1 MATQSIGP
9 ANGRGVG
16 QQPGSERPGV
26 GQTIRG
32 GLGRLGFSPLGLGL
46 LVIIAILPLIPPFN
60 QQHIIRWL
68 IAGAFIGAQAVAFDF
83 TAGFINVVNFGFA
96 ALLGLGAYTSALFS
110 NTAPYLAVRW
120 GLSPWITM
128 FMGAVAAG
136 IVGLLLGML
145 TLRLRG
151 IYAAVMAWFVGI
163 ALMGLAN
170 NLTRLTRG
178 SMGLH
183 PKTLLSTTDNLPYFY
198 IILGML
204 LLTYIVLNLVT
215 RSHYGLAFR
224 AIGQNADAARASGI
238 NPTKYKVFNFALSCA
253 FAGLL
258 GGFYAHYYG
267 SLTPNTMMATSK
279 TVEVLAISYI
289 GGRGTLWGGIAFA
302 FPSVILM
309 EYLRSGLSS
318 LPGLHLVIYGI
329 LMMVVMI
336 YYPAGLAG
344 IYYWLKDKLRKGNRA
359 TTPVQGEPDAA

>member
-1 MATQSIGP
+1 MATQSIQPTAGS
-9 ANGRGVG
+9 AK
-16 QQPGSERPGV
+16 PGSGHSLRS
-26 GQTIRG
+26 
-32 GLGRLGFSPLGLGL
+32 GLGRAGFSPLGLGL
-46 LVIIAILPLIPPFN
+46 FVLIAVLPLFPPFN

-110 NTAPYLAVRW
+110 NTAPYLAITW
-120 GLSPWITM
+120 GLSPWITILL
-128 FMGAVAAG
+128 GALVSG

-198 IILGML
+198 IIMGML

-215 RSHYGLAFR
+215 KSHYGLAFK
-224 AIGQNADAARASGI
+224 AIGQNTDAARASGI
-238 NPTKYKVFNFALSCA
+238 NPTRYKVFNFALSCA

-279 TVEVLAISYI
+279 TVEVLAIAFI
-289 GGRGTLWGGIAFA
+289 GGRGTLWGSIAFA

-309 EYLRSGLSS
+309 EYLRSGFPT

-336 YYPAGLAG
+336 YYPTGLAG
-344 IYYWLKDKLRKGNRA
+344 LYYWLKDKLRNRGHKA
-359 TTPVQGEPDAA
+359 TTTPMQGEPDAA